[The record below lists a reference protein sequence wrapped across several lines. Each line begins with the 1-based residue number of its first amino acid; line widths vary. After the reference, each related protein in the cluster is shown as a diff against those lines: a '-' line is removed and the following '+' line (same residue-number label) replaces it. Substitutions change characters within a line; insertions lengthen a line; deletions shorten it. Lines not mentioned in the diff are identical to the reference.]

1 MSNPRTRTIA
11 LLAAAVVAV
20 TATLGCGFI
29 SAASNVV
36 GNMQTLSDLAD
47 KITKSETATSQAE
60 YRLDNGKPVTV
71 AQQPPASAFASDTGR
86 YLATPDAFYLCDKST
101 GSWVCQKTANSGGSS
116 NSNADAAIAAGVAG
130 NGFVSAPLALAVL
143 TAALVVPS
151 AHVDKSTQKI
161 AGETSTCAKVSGLEQ
176 AQQNESQKVSD
187 FTVCVTDSG
196 ILARFQGSLT
206 DGTKASIELTKY
218 ATTVD
223 SSLLQVPA
231 GAQINDVSQLSATPI
246 PTTT

>member
-1 MSNPRTRTIA
+1 MNNPRTRTLA
-11 LLAAAVVAV
+11 LLAAAAVAV

-36 GNMQTLSDLAD
+36 GNMQTISDMAD
-47 KITKSETATSQAE
+47 KITKSEQATFQAD
-60 YRLDNGKPVTV
+60 YRLDDGATVTV
-71 AQQPPASAFASDTGR
+71 AQQPPASAYVSAKGR
-86 YLATPDAFYLCDKST
+86 YLATADAFYLCDRST
-101 GSWVCQKTANSGGSS
+101 GRWVCQQTANTAGSA
-116 NSNADAAIAAGVAG
+116 NSSSDAAIAAGVAG

-151 AHVDKSTQKI
+151 AHVDKSTQQI
-161 AGETSTCAKVSGLEQ
+161 AGQSSTCAKVSGLEK
-176 AQQNESQKVSD
+176 AQQNESQKVTD

-196 ILARFQGSLT
+196 ILARFQGTLT

-231 GAQINDVSQLSATPI
+231 GAQINDVSQLSATPV
-246 PTTT
+246 PTTS